1 MFDKNTTMISLIIFT
16 DYRGKS
22 SEEKIL
28 KLSCRL
34 RKR

>member
-22 SEEKIL
+22 SEEKNSKI
-28 KLSCRL
+28 KL
-34 RKR
+34 